1 MEFALLLVLLL
12 LSATFSSSETAFFA
26 LSDAELTALRAGSR
40 RERGAAQLASR
51 ANDLLSAILLGNL
64 VVNVAIGAVSTRIC
78 VQYFGAGGL
87 AVAVP
92 AATLLLLVAGEI
104 TPKLLAL
111 KGRRRLVAVL
121 QGPLSVW
128 VAASGPL
135 VGRLTDVI
143 ERGLRRLPAER
154 TGSLPLRTGELQL
167 ACDLA
172 ADDGVLT
179 ETEGNFLARLLQ
191 LNDLEV
197 QHVMTPRPDVH
208 SLQRGWGRPR
218 ILAEIATAGFNRF
231 PVVEQAGSMPV
242 GLFHIKDLLENRD
255 QRPLAGEL
263 RPLHFV
269 PETKDVAA
277 LLAEMRA
284 GVGHLAAVIDEH
296 GDFVGVITLADCLQA
311 LIGRVGDPGT
321 GRPGSLG
328 LGGGRWLIDGG
339 LDLRQFH
346 EETDLLL
353 PTSRDYVTVA
363 GFVMAR
369 LGRIPELGDQVEV
382 PGARITVARLDG
394 HRVVRLNVELT
405 TEEPPEDGS

>member
-1 MEFALLLVLLL
+1 MELALLLVLLL

-26 LSDAELTALRAGSR
+26 LSDAELMALRTGSG
-40 RERGAAQLASR
+40 RERGAARLADR

-78 VQYFGAGGL
+78 VQHFGAGGL

-111 KGRRRLVAVL
+111 KGRRRLVSVL
-121 QGPLSVW
+121 QGPLTLW
-128 VAASGPL
+128 VAVSGPL
-135 VGRLTDVI
+135 VGRLTAVI

-191 LNDLEV
+191 LHDLEV
-197 QHVMTPRPDVH
+197 QHVMTPRPDVR
-208 SLQRGWGRPR
+208 SLQRDWDRPR

-231 PVVEQAGSMPV
+231 PVVERPGSMPV
-242 GLFHIKDLLENRD
+242 GLFHIKDLLANRD
-255 QRPLAGEL
+255 PQPLARDL

-311 LIGRVGDPGT
+311 LIGRVGDPGS
-321 GRPGSLG
+321 GRPSSVG

-353 PTSRDYVTVA
+353 PTSRDYVTLA

-369 LGRIPELGDQVEV
+369 LGRVPDVGDQVDV
-382 PGARITVARLDG
+382 PGARLTVSRMDG
-394 HRVVRLNVELT
+394 HRVVRLRVERLDDAA
-405 TEEPPEDGS
+405 PEAGS